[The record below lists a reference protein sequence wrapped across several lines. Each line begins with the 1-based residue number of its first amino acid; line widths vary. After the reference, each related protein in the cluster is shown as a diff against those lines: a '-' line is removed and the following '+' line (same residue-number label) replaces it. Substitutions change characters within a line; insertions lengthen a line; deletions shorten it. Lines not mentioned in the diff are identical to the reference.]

1 MVNETNST
9 GPANPKA
16 VFFDICDTLGIVER
30 KRHLVKY
37 QPTTDQLLDAVKQ
50 VVRIGK
56 LNGLFHRL
64 PRRCRPAWRTPR
76 SAPRAPSTT
85 AISPCAEGAA

>member
-37 QPTTDQLLDAVKQ
+37 QPTTDARGRFPDDKRGSALLLRSQVRPQLSQ
-50 VVRIGK
+50 
-56 LNGLFHRL
+56 
-64 PRRCRPAWRTPR
+64 
-76 SAPRAPSTT
+76 S
-85 AISPCAEGAA
+85 